1 MSGRGCRTTLRI
13 FGTGGQGTYAVRCT
27 ASRGR
32 LQSRS
37 RVKSGNSHVAPILSG
52 LHLSA
57 DVGRRAARLRSRAP
71 ATAGIGGGRPSGP
84 TDCRKCRK
92 GVLVGAS
99 GSSGSSGRSC
109 FLRQARNPPGKTG
122 PNPSSRRAG
131 AGGYRLAELLK
142 KHGLASV
149 ANKISR
155 RTFSATSFLA
165 SLKAIGCEQ
174 VALKDIQVLLR

>member
-71 ATAGIGGGRPSGP
+71 ATAGIGGGDHRVRAATMPASTGHGR
-84 TDCRKCRK
+84 TARADK
-92 GVLVGAS
+92 GTLPEWRAV
-99 GSSGSSGRSC
+99 
-109 FLRQARNPPGKTG
+109 
-122 PNPSSRRAG
+122 RRG
-131 AGGYRLAELLK
+131 
-142 KHGLASV
+142 
-149 ANKISR
+149 
-155 RTFSATSFLA
+155 
-165 SLKAIGCEQ
+165 
-174 VALKDIQVLLR
+174 